1 MWRDTANYP
10 TRRDQGYPGGEEGC
24 KSDIKDQQ
32 LTRLIIKG
40 AKILLFKKCF

>member
-24 KSDIKDQQ
+24 KSDKGSTTYKTYNQGCKDF
-32 LTRLIIKG
+32 II
-40 AKILLFKKCF
+40 